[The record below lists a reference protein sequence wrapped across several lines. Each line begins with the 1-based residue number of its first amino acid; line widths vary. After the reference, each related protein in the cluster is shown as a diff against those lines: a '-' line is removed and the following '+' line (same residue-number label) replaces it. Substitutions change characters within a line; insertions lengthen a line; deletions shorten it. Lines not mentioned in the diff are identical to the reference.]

1 MAANETDWDY
11 LAKGDFIYRGG
22 VPIEAVSAHGTVLVD
37 GEGKEWIDLEAAN
50 GSLLFGYDAGL
61 AAAVSAAWS
70 GLPTAPSFIE
80 TPFRRRYAERLG
92 RHIRK
97 SLGAKGRLA
106 FELGGGQGIELAIR
120 LAAFQRP
127 ERRTL
132 VVLEGCYHGRTLF
145 LSNLSSSLRYRRAL
159 QGSGYRI
166 LRLPVPALLSER
178 GGPNG
183 KAALDFCLR
192 FAEHA
197 LRDQSYGVSSD
208 GESDA
213 LALLFEPVL
222 NVSGLVDPTVEY
234 LDRLLE
240 LAQELG
246 CLTIADEV
254 FTGCHRLGPFLASES
269 LSRIPDLIVLSKAL
283 TNGFVPLSAVWAR
296 GELAAG
302 EHFPPGTHSTTFANN
317 PLHFV
322 AANEVLSRIE
332 SITQA
337 EIAATG
343 AFLGQVLESLTRA
356 VGKERIVRTVLR
368 GMTAYAETAS
378 AEVQRDTLRRL
389 RDGVEEAGCRVGLLC
404 ASTGLSRTRILL
416 HPPINMT
423 SEETGKTLR
432 CIHKALA

>member
-1 MAANETDWDY
+1 MEWDY
-11 LAKGDFIYRGG
+11 LAKGDFIYREGG
-22 VPIEAVSAHGTVLVD
+22 PIEAVSAQGAVLLD
-37 GEGKEWIDLEAAN
+37 REGKEWIDLEAAN
-50 GSLLFGYDAGL
+50 GALLFGYDAGL
-61 AAAVSAAWS
+61 AAAVSVAWS
-70 GLPTAPSFIE
+70 GLPAAPSFLE

-92 RHIRK
+92 QQVLK
-97 SLGAKGRLA
+97 SLGARGRLA

-120 LAAFQRP
+120 LAACQRP

-145 LSNLSSSLRYRRAL
+145 LSNLSSSLRYRRAI
-159 QGSGYRI
+159 QVSGYRI
-166 LRLPVPALLSER
+166 LRLPVPALLGER
-178 GGPNG
+178 GRLSG
-183 KAALDFCLR
+183 KAALNYCLR

-197 LRDQSYGVSSD
+197 MRDQSYGVSLD

-222 NVSGLVDPTVEY
+222 NVAGLIDPTVEY

-269 LSRIPDLIVLSKAL
+269 LSQIPDMVVMSKAL

-296 GELAAG
+296 GDLAG
-302 EHFPPGTHSTTFANN
+302 EECYPAGTYSTTFANN

-322 AANEVLSRIE
+322 TANEVFSRIE
-332 SITQA
+332 KITQTQVA
-337 EIAATG
+337 EAG
-343 AFLGQVLESLTRA
+343 AFLGRVLQSL
-356 VGKERIVRTVLR
+356 VRTVGKDRVVRTGLQ
-368 GMTAYAETAS
+368 GMTAWVELAS
-378 AEVQRDTLRRL
+378 ADVQSEILRRL
-389 RDGVEEAGCRVGLLC
+389 RGGIEEQGRRVGLLC
-404 ASTGLSRTRILL
+404 AGTGLSRTRILF

-423 SEETGKTLR
+423 GEEKEQTLR
-432 CIHKALA
+432 CVQEALA